1 MGEKGSFSFFSS
13 LLIAPGPWKLSF
25 FFFFL
30 IQDPCLFRNESFL
43 ASKWHVIF
51 WRTFNRDWRQRGSII
66 WEQPALGIERH
77 LPSLLISY
85 QHPERHLTC
94 PGCCV
99 PTVLPMTL
107 LTSEVLTDFPG
118 AISID
123 KKDERIK
130 QSNSKLQHVSLG
142 TWGQCSK

>member
-1 MGEKGSFSFFSS
+1 MGEKGSFSFFGS
-13 LLIAPGPWKLSF
+13 LLIAPGSWKLSY
-25 FFFFL
+25 FL

-51 WRTFNRDWRQRGSII
+51 WRPFNRDWRQRGSII
-66 WEQPALGIERH
+66 REKPALGIKRH

-99 PTVLPMTL
+99 PTMLAMTL
-107 LTSEVLTDFPG
+107 LTSESLTDFPG

-130 QSNSKLQHVSLG
+130 QSNSKLQHTSSG
-142 TWGQCSK
+142 ARGQCSK